1 MASETDLSYM
11 LQALKLGEEVKGTT
25 GDNPWV
31 GCVIINEDQIL
42 GRGATQPPGGFHAE
56 AAAISDA
63 LEKGHSLEGSTLY
76 CSVEPCSFKG
86 RTPSCA
92 EAIARSGIQRVVF
105 AIRDPHPRVNGEGFR
120 ILKEAGI
127 EITEATGVIQAE
139 TSLKEWLN
147 DHRS

>member
-1 MASETDLSYM
+1 MTSETDLRYM
-11 LQALKLGEEVKGTT
+11 LQALKLGEDVKGTT

-31 GCVIINEDQIL
+31 GCLIIKEDKIL
-42 GRGATQPPGGFHAE
+42 GRGATQPPGEFHAE

-63 LEKGHSLEGSTLY
+63 LEKKHSLEGSTLY

-92 EAIARSGIQRVVF
+92 EAIARSGIRRVVV
-105 AIRDPHPRVNGEGFR
+105 AIRDPHPKVNGEGFR

-127 EITEATGVIQAE
+127 SVIEGPGAQLAEA
-139 TSLKEWLN
+139 SLQEWL
-147 DHRS
+147 DRHRS

>member
-1 MASETDLSYM
+1 MTSETDLSYM
-11 LQALKLGEEVKGTT
+11 LQVIELGEEVKGTT

-31 GCVIINEDQIL
+31 GCLIIKEDQIL

-92 EAIARSGIQRVVF
+92 EAIVRSGIERVVA
-105 AIRDPHPRVNGEGFR
+105 AILDPHPKVNGEGFR

-127 EITEATGVIQAE
+127 EVNEGPGALQAE
-139 TSLKEWLN
+139 AFLKEWL
-147 DHRS
+147 DSRKS